1 MFQHYSGSKVRQVPV
16 RLNLPETGLLWAA
29 HSTLVALS
37 DDRRQISA
45 ASAKCAPATPI
56 RPKSPQTLPA
66 FPSLTAGQSLQC
78 TAISRLKQEAH
89 TFRRRFKSDNPFQ
102 GSIFS

>member
-1 MFQHYSGSKVRQVPV
+1 MLQHYSGSKVRQVPV
-16 RLNLPETGLLWAA
+16 RLNLPEAGLLWAA

-56 RPKSPQTLPA
+56 RPKSPHDLARVSEFDSRPVTPVYCDQPTK
-66 FPSLTAGQSLQC
+66 AGSSHFSKALQK
-78 TAISRLKQEAH
+78 R
-89 TFRRRFKSDNPFQ
+89 
-102 GSIFS
+102 